1 VVING
6 DLTADLPATERLR
19 AKRKAERGPAQLFD
33 RGFES
38 IDELKGRCEA
48 ETGLPA
54 PKQPKFSQRVLA
66 ARKKAGKAA

>member
-1 VVING
+1 MAD
-6 DLTADLPATERLR
+6 DLTADEAATGKLR
-19 AKRKAERGPAQLFD
+19 ARLKAERGPAKLFD

-66 ARKKAGKAA
+66 ARKKTGKAA